1 MQPQIT
7 QILQQTAEQLG
18 LEVKD
23 IHLEHPA
30 DPNHG
35 DYATNLAMTHWQS
48 FKSSDH
54 PQANQIN
61 NPRDFAQ
68 LIVDTINQIQDTQ
81 NIIKKIDI
89 AGPGFINFTLSQANL
104 TQFIHQLNQDPHQI
118 LHLESQQGRKIMVEF
133 AHPNTHKEMHVG
145 HMRTLILG
153 ESLAR
158 ILSFTGAQVFRAN
171 YQGDI
176 GPHVAKSIWGTIEML
191 KEQNQTLDDV
201 ESLTHAE
208 KAHLLGQGYVIGNQ
222 RYEENKTIINKLNT
236 DIYNQSPEV
245 LPIYQRTRQ
254 WSLDYYQDF
263 YTRFGTTFDKLY
275 FESQTADLGKQL
287 VLQHT
292 GTVFEK
298 SDGAIIYPG
307 EKQGL
312 HNRVFITQDG
322 NPTYEGKEVA
332 LAQLQYQ
339 DFQFDQVIH
348 VVANEQAGYFQVVIA
363 AIEKVHPELKG
374 KEFHLSMGMV
384 NLVGRKI
391 SSRTGEIVRVDQ
403 LIDDVKQL
411 VKNQFSDDKIT
422 PEVLETVAEQAALG
436 AIKYSNLKTNP
447 RSNVAFDLEQSVSLQ
462 GDSGPYIQYAHA
474 RCRSILNK
482 QAPDNATPPSLTHP
496 QEQQL
501 ARLLP
506 QYTEIIE
513 QAAHELSPNYIC
525 TYLHQLASQ
534 FNTFYAQCP
543 VLNNQDSHVTNT
555 RLHLTQ
561 ATATI
566 LAHGLNLLGIAA
578 PDKM

>member
-7 QILQQTAEQLG
+7 QLLRQATQQFGIEIQ
-18 LEVKD
+18 D

-30 DPNHG
+30 DPSHG
-35 DYATNLAMTHWQS
+35 DYATNLAMTHWQR
-48 FKSSDH
+48 FQSSNH
-54 PQANQIN
+54 PQANQIK
-61 NPRDFAQ
+61 NPRNFAQ
-68 LIVDTINQIQDTQ
+68 LIVDSINQNQDSQ
-81 NIIKKIDI
+81 NILEKIDI
-89 AGPGFINFTLSQANL
+89 AGPGFINFTTSQSYLA
-104 TQFIHQLNQDPHQI
+104 QFIHRLNQEPQQI
-118 LHLESQQGRKIMVEF
+118 LHLESQAGRKIMVEY

-153 ESLAR
+153 ESLSR
-158 ILSFTGAQVFRAN
+158 ILSFAGAQIFRAN

-176 GPHVAKSIWGTIEML
+176 GPHVAKSIWGTLELL
-191 KEQNQTLDDV
+191 KDQNKNLDDV
-201 ESLTHAE
+201 ESLTHAQ

-222 RYEENKTIINKLNT
+222 RYGENKAAINQLNS
-236 DIYNQSPEV
+236 DIYNQTPEIV
-245 LPIYQRTRQ
+245 PIYQHTRQ

-275 FESQTADLGKQL
+275 FESQTADQGKQL

-292 GTVFEK
+292 DSIFEK
-298 SDGAIIYPG
+298 SEGAIIYPG
-307 EKQGL
+307 KKQGL

-322 NPTYEGKEVA
+322 NPTYEGKEIA

-363 AIEKVHPELKG
+363 ATERVHPKLKG

-403 LIDDVKQL
+403 LMDDVKQL
-411 VKNQFSDDKIT
+411 VKDQFSDEKIS
-422 PEVLETVAEQAALG
+422 PAELETVAEQAALG

-447 RSNVAFDLEQSVSLQ
+447 KSNVAFDLEQSVNLQ

-474 RCRSILNK
+474 RCQSILGK
-482 QAPDNATPPSLTHP
+482 QSADVSMTSTLSHP
-496 QEQQL
+496 QELQL

-506 QYTEIIE
+506 QYTEIVQ
-513 QAAHELSPNYIC
+513 QAAQELSPNYIC
-525 TYLHQLASQ
+525 TYLHQLAAQ

-543 VLNNQDSHVTNT
+543 VLNNQDPQVTNA
-555 RLHLTQ
+555 RLNLTQ

-566 LAHGLNLLGIAA
+566 LAHGLNLLGISA
-578 PDKM
+578 PNKM